1 MKLAITGKG
10 GTGKTTLAAVLSRRF
25 AEGGY
30 SVIAIDADPDAN
42 LASTLGFPDDHKIV
56 PLVDMK
62 ELISERMGTK
72 PGQVGA
78 YFRLNPRV
86 DDIPE
91 KYSVCHN
98 GIRLLVMGTI
108 RKGGG
113 GCACPENVFLK
124 ELLSYLFTEEKDM
137 VVMDMVAGIEHLG
150 RGTAAAMDMLLVM
163 VEPNQRSI
171 ETAFRVK
178 ELAADLGVDDIRV
191 VANKIRNPEERRF
204 IEENITSLEII
215 GHIPWDEQIIKS
227 GMGQNVELIYRM
239 EEFEKIQMNIEGA
252 IVK

>member
-10 GTGKTTLAAVLSRRF
+10 GAGKTTLAAVLARRF
-25 AEGGY
+25 AEKGY

-42 LASTLGFPDDHKIV
+42 LASTLGFPEKQPIV
-56 PLVDMK
+56 PLVEMK
-62 ELISERMGTK
+62 QLITERMGAA

-78 YFRLNPRV
+78 YFKLNPRV
-86 DDIPE
+86 DDVPE

-124 ELLSYLFTEEKDM
+124 ELLRYLFTEEKDM

-150 RGTAAAMDMLLVM
+150 RGTAAGMDMMLVL

-171 ETAFRVK
+171 ETAFRIK
-178 ELAADLGVDDIRV
+178 QLAAEIGVDEIKV
-191 VANKIRNPEERRF
+191 VANKIRNDDERRF
-204 IEENITSLEII
+204 IDEKITPLEII
-215 GHIPWDEQIIKS
+215 GYVPWDEKIIVA
-227 GMGQNVELIYRM
+227 GMGRGIDQIYQM
-239 EEFEKIQMNIEGA
+239 EEFEKIELKIEGA
-252 IVK
+252 RIK